1 MKYNPEIHHRRSIRL
16 KNHDYSSN
24 GIYFV
29 TICIHEKK
37 ALFGNIKN
45 EAVICNSSGEIAK
58 NIWDMIPEKFSGVK
72 IDSFVIM
79 PNHIHGILVFE
90 KQEDSFRTIG
100 DIGRLKSDL
109 IQDVRKTEN
118 ATRMC
123 NDITMIVAL
132 SYGSRGEICRAVN
145 SLIKGGIDRIT
156 PDDISS
162 ALDTS
167 EIPDPDLLIRTSGE
181 HRISNFLLWQ
191 MAYTE
196 LYFTD
201 IHWPDFDEVE
211 LDKAL
216 KSYAKRE
223 RRFGMTAEQLPD

>member
-1 MKYNPEIHHRRSIRL
+1 MKKIPRHIAIIMDGNGRWA
-16 KNHDYSSN
+16 KSN
-24 GIYFV
+24 GMTRIEGHVRGASRIEDVIDACKERGIKYV
-29 TICIHEKK
+29 TLYAFSEENWNRPNDEIEALLTLLGQYLATKRDSMVEK
-37 ALFGNIKN
+37 
-45 EAVICNSSGEIAK
+45 
-58 NIWDMIPEKFSGVK
+58 GV
-72 IDSFVIM
+72 
-79 PNHIHGILVFE
+79 H
-90 KQEDSFRTIG
+90 FRTIG

-109 IQDVRKTEN
+109 IRDVRKTEN

>member
-100 DIGRLKSDL
+100 DIIRWYKGRCTFEIRKNCSHFSWQRNYYERIIRNEKSL
-109 IQDVRKTEN
+109 
-118 ATRMC
+118 
-123 NDITMIVAL
+123 DIAREYIEANPYKWT
-132 SYGSRGEICRAVN
+132 
-145 SLIKGGIDRIT
+145 
-156 PDDISS
+156 DD
-162 ALDTS
+162 
-167 EIPDPDLLIRTSGE
+167 
-181 HRISNFLLWQ
+181 
-191 MAYTE
+191 
-196 LYFTD
+196 LYFVD
-201 IHWPDFDEVE
+201 
-211 LDKAL
+211 
-216 KSYAKRE
+216 
-223 RRFGMTAEQLPD
+223 